1 MPRITSQI
9 TMKRFFLLS
18 ALFLIPLTVSAANFQ
33 AGDTVDVE
41 TDGNAYAAGSVV
53 QVSNEVRGDVFLAGE
68 TVHVNARIREDAYIA
83 GESVAINAPIGDD
96 LHVFGETIV
105 INDDIRGD
113 LIAFGKSVVISP
125 DSRIS
130 GQVIIG
136 AANVEADGWFDR
148 NVRIMAGEAKVKG
161 LFLKDLNLSSSG
173 TPEISEEADIRGDLY
188 LKIQEGKS
196 VVVPDGVVRGEVKR
210 TMISKAVP
218 SKTRSS
224 FLGGLGVF
232 SLLSRIVIGAILIA
246 LLRGFAVRYGEKMM
260 AKRKAMWKTLGVGFL
275 VMIVPPFAAIILF
288 LGILTIPLAVLT
300 LLAWGTMLYVAALAS
315 GLLVANIFFP
325 VKKTDKYLTMIGKFA
340 LGTVILSFVGI
351 IPFAGFFL
359 TFIVYMLSLG
369 ALYAYYNK
377 SYNSLRKA
385 HLI

>member
-1 MPRITSQI
+1 M
-9 TMKRFFLLS
+9 
-18 ALFLIPLTVSAANFQ
+18 
-33 AGDTVDVE
+33 DVE

-53 QVSNEVRGDVFLAGE
+53 QVSEEVRGDVFLAGE
-68 TVHVNARIREDAYIA
+68 TVHVNARVREDAFVA

-96 LHVFGETIV
+96 LHVFGETIL
-105 INDDIRGD
+105 INDDVRGD

-136 AANVEADGWFDR
+136 AASVEADGWFDR

-161 LFLKDLNLSSSG
+161 LFLKDINLSASG
-173 TPEISEEADIRGDLY
+173 TPEISEEADIRGDLFM
-188 LKIQEGKS
+188 KIQEGKS

-210 TMISKAVP
+210 TFISKAV
-218 SKTRSS
+218 SKKGNA
-224 FLGGLGVF
+224 FWGGLGVL

-246 LLRGFAVRYGEKMM
+246 LLRGSAVHFGEKMM
-260 AKRKAMWKTLGVGFL
+260 KKRKDLWKTLGVGFL
-275 VMIVPPFAAIILF
+275 VMIVPPFVAVMLF
-288 LGILTIPLAVLT
+288 LAVLTIPLAVLT
-300 LLAWGTMLYVAALAS
+300 LVAWGTMFYIGALAS
-315 GLLVANIFFP
+315 GLLIANIFFP
-325 VKKTDKYLTMIGKFA
+325 VKRTDRYLTMVGKFA

-351 IPFAGFFL
+351 IPFVGFFL

-377 SYNSLRKA
+377 SYKSLRKS
-385 HLI
+385 HLV